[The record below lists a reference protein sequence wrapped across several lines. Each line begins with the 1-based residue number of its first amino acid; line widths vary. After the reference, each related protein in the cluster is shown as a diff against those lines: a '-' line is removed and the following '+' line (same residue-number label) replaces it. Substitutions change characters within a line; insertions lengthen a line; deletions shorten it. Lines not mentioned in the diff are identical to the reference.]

1 VGNAAQLTI
10 TYLVL
15 YSLYVFKEN
24 FMSAPNLY
32 GLEQARIQLPQIVSE
47 AHAGAYS
54 VITKHG
60 KPYAAVVPL
69 QELEKLQASN
79 RPPHSLLTL
88 RGTGK
93 GLWGRNVGQTMA
105 ALRDEWDD
113 RDPA

>member
-79 RPPHSLLTL
+79 RPPHSLLAL